1 MVSERGGRGA
11 SASPPRLGRRSLTL
25 NPKHKTL
32 RSLTLFFFPRS
43 PPPPPS
49 PRKSEDLFGGQNPF
63 VLFVEINDFW
73 SFTLNPGPPLQVF
86 LSLPRG
92 SGRDLRK

>member
-1 MVSERGGRGA
+1 
-11 SASPPRLGRRSLTL
+11 
-25 NPKHKTL
+25 
-32 RSLTLFFFPRS
+32 
-43 PPPPPS
+43 
-49 PRKSEDLFGGQNPF
+49 LFGGQNPF